1 MHCTHNIENQSRRRT
16 NRSRRS
22 RRRQTNSWPVGTSIA
37 KEFGNVH
44 NKRVFVGSVVSMK
57 PATESEQQLWHI
69 LCEDEDEEDFDEDQM

>member
-1 MHCTHNIENQSRRRT
+1 M
-16 NRSRRS
+16 
-22 RRRQTNSWPVGTSIA
+22 GTSIA

-69 LCEDEDEEDFDEDQM
+69 LCEDEDEEDLDEDQMQQAVTLYMMHDSDEDSDDSDVFDPLE